1 MDHDNLRKKVC
12 KGKLPDKPNLDKKE
26 AVPSESSRVD
36 ELPRDLPNH
45 WKAIPM
51 MKNRP
56 AIFKKGK
63 NLIKSQN
70 IKVKPYLLIYTSFFG
85 QK

>member
-1 MDHDNLRKKVC
+1 MASFLTKQ
-12 KGKLPDKPNLDKKE
+12 NLDKKE

-36 ELPRDLPNH
+36 EWPRDLPNH

-56 AIFKKGK
+56 AIFKKV
-63 NLIKSQN
+63 KS
-70 IKVKPYLLIYTSFFG
+70 
-85 QK
+85 